1 MRTSM
6 KRQENKS
13 RYAILGILTIAP
25 MSGYDLKK
33 FTEKSMNYF
42 WNENYAWIYPTLK
55 QLEQEGLVVS
65 SQEKQEGRPDRH
77 LYTLTEQG
85 RAELRRW
92 LGEPTAFHETPRNEH
107 LLKMFFAD
115 QVPLS
120 ITIEQM
126 RFWREALQNML
137 ASLEDLDRQA
147 SAVALE
153 QEVPQGR
160 PYRLIA
166 LSYGFHMVRAQL
178 VWCEETI
185 TKLEGLPQKRGKQ
198 R

>member
-1 MRTSM
+1 M
-6 KRQENKS
+6 KRSENKS
-13 RYAILGILTIAP
+13 RYAILGMLTIAP

-92 LGEPTAFHETPRNEH
+92 LNEPTVFHETPRNEH

-137 ASLEDLDRQA
+137 TSLEDLDRQA
-147 SAVALE
+147 SVVALE
-153 QEVPQGR
+153 QKVPQGR
-160 PYRLIA
+160 PYRLLA
-166 LSYGFHMVRAQL
+166 LSYGLHMGRAQL

-185 TKLEGLPQKRGKQ
+185 AKLEGLP
-198 R
+198 